1 MNPPI
6 ITVKNLSMDFNGFRA
21 LHDLSFQIHEGEI
34 LGIIGRSGSGKTVLM
49 HLLRGIELPPTE
61 GSVIYHLAA
70 CSRCNYMG
78 PPSST
83 GSICPSCGK
92 ELVPT
97 DVDLWKDDSELQRDR
112 VMHRTALMFQRTF
125 ALYGNDRVIE
135 NVLKALDDYGYPA
148 DQAINRA
155 ADLIDRV
162 RLTHRMMHIAR
173 DLSGGEKQRV
183 VLARQLAK
191 EPIMLFADEPTG
203 TLDPRT
209 ARLVHTMLTEGARN
223 QGMGMVITSHCC
235 QVIEDVAH
243 RALLLNNGEIAMD
256 GAPSAVIG
264 HFLRHHHDD
273 EVACP
278 LIEGEPI
285 LLARDVEKRYM
296 TVDRGMIRAVRNAT
310 FEVAE
315 GEIFGIIGTS
325 GAGKT
330 TLSRIIAGIIT
341 PTSGEV
347 NMRIG
352 DTWVDMTKPGIEE
365 RGRAKGYIG
374 LLHQEY
380 DLYPHRTV
388 LDNLTDAIG
397 LEFPKE
403 LALHKAK
410 ISLTM
415 AGFAPNTIQALLL
428 KYPAQ
433 LSEGERH
440 RVALAQVLIREPR
453 LVVLDEPTGTMD
465 PITKKDVRHSILT
478 ARKEMEETFIVVS
491 HDFDFVRD
499 TCDRVAVMRG
509 GGIMDIGPP
518 STVLESLQ
526 KQEGSLTNNP
536 EKEEIS
542 VSVRSP

>member
-1 MNPPI
+1 
-6 ITVKNLSMDFNGFRA
+6 
-21 LHDLSFQIHEGEI
+21 
-34 LGIIGRSGSGKTVLM
+34 
-49 HLLRGIELPPTE
+49 
-61 GSVIYHLAA
+61 
-70 CSRCNYMG
+70 
-78 PPSST
+78 
-83 GSICPSCGK
+83 
-92 ELVPT
+92 
-97 DVDLWKDDSELQRDR
+97 
-112 VMHRTALMFQRTF
+112 
-125 ALYGNDRVIE
+125 
-135 NVLKALDDYGYPA
+135 
-148 DQAINRA
+148 
-155 ADLIDRV
+155 
-162 RLTHRMMHIAR
+162 
-173 DLSGGEKQRV
+173 
-183 VLARQLAK
+183 
-191 EPIMLFADEPTG
+191 
-203 TLDPRT
+203 
-209 ARLVHTMLTEGARN
+209 
-223 QGMGMVITSHCC
+223 
-235 QVIEDVAH
+235 
-243 RALLLNNGEIAMD
+243 LNNGEIAMD

-264 HFLRHHHDD
+264 HFLRHHRDD

-278 LIEGEPI
+278 LSQGEPI

-330 TLSRIIAGIIT
+330 TLSRMIAGIIT

-352 DTWVDMTKPGIEE
+352 DAWVDMTKPGIEE

-415 AGFAPNTIQALLL
+415 AGFAPDSIQALLL

-509 GGIMDIGPP
+509 GGIVDIGPP
-518 STVLESLQ
+518 SMVLESLQ
-526 KQEGSLTNNP
+526 KQEGSLTNNT
-536 EKEEIS
+536 ETEEIS